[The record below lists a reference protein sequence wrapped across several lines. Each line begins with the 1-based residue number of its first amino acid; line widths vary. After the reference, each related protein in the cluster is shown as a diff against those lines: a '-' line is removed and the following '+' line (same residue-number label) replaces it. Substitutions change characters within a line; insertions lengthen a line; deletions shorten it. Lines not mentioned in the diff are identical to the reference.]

1 MGERYSA
8 STLCAAHRNTNW
20 SCVVGQEL
28 VLEVLEAVM
37 RALLIL
43 GFLVLLGVG
52 AFVVRQWMTPGAGS
66 TPEITAEQRAE
77 LEAQINARAAAGK
90 ARLDEQSQTLAKQ
103 IAEWNSEFPLV
114 GTSIGD
120 GGVVIITVESGFS
133 DLPYEERLTLT
144 SKCQELWAAIYSP
157 RIPDDAYVV
166 LKDAE
171 GNELAGSDRVTASKV
186 WAQKPKQ
193 D

>member
-1 MGERYSA
+1 
-8 STLCAAHRNTNW
+8 
-20 SCVVGQEL
+20 
-28 VLEVLEAVM
+28 M
-37 RALLIL
+37 RALLVL
-43 GFLVLLGVG
+43 GFLVLLGVV
-52 AFVVRQWMTPGAGS
+52 AFVGRQWMTPDTGS

-77 LEAQINARAAAGK
+77 LEAQLNARAAAGK

-120 GGVVIITVESGFS
+120 GGVVIITVESRFGE
-133 DLPYEERLTLT
+133 LPYEERLALA

-157 RIPDDAYVV
+157 AIPDDAYIV

-171 GNELAGSDRVTASKV
+171 GNDLAGSDRVTASKV

-193 D
+193 DGEG